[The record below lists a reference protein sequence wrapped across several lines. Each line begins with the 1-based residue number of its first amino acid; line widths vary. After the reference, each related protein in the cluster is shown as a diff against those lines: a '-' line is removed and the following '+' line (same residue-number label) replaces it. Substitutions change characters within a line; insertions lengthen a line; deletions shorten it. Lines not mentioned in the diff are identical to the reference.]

1 MCKFKMTLDEE
12 ELFLIG
18 TMDTSHYLQRKVE
31 EDVQKFRSLKD
42 KVLHDLQTYRFM
54 SGWVTSAGVVVM
66 GLMCAC
72 V

>member
-1 MCKFKMTLDEE
+1 MTLEEE

-31 EDVQKFRSLKD
+31 EDVQKFCSLKD
-42 KVLHDLQTYRFM
+42 KVLHFLQTYRFM
-54 SGWVTSAGVVVM
+54 SGWVTSARVVVM